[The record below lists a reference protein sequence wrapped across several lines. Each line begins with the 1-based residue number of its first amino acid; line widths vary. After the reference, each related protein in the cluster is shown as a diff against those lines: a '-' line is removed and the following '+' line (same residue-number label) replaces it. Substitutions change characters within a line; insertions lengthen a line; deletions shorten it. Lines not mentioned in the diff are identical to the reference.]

1 MKMLNLKHFN
11 GVSRARVSRIKGF
24 TLVEVLVSLVILAIG
39 LLGIAKL
46 MLMSSHSNDSAY
58 LRSQATALA
67 YEMLD
72 NMRANRQEALP
83 PNSSYNTAAAAPV
96 VFPFPGTA
104 CEGTACTNPTQVA
117 LYDLFQ
123 WGMRLDANSGL
134 VPAGALPNG
143 RGSVATVTNGT
154 NETTVTIIV
163 SWNDSVAQST
173 LNVGAPPAANTQSV
187 TLETIL

>member
-1 MKMLNLKHFN
+1 MNILKFN
-11 GVSRARVSRIKGF
+11 RRNKISRAKGF

-46 MLMSSHSNDSAY
+46 MLLSSHSNDSAY

-96 VFPFPGTA
+96 VFPYAGVP
-104 CEGTACTNPTQVA
+104 CVGTACTTATQVA

-143 RGSVATVTNGT
+143 QGSVAPVTDGN
-154 NETTVTIIV
+154 NQTTVTIVV

-173 LNVGAPPAANTQSV
+173 LNVGAPPAANTQSI
-187 TLETIL
+187 TLETVL

>member
-1 MKMLNLKHFN
+1 MKILNLNQRK
-11 GVSRARVSRIKGF
+11 VSRANGF
-24 TLVEVLVSLVILAIG
+24 TLVEVLVSLVVLAIG

-46 MLMSSHSNDSAY
+46 MLLSSHSNDSAY

-96 VFPFPGTA
+96 VFPYPGTP
-104 CEGTACTNPTQVA
+104 CVGTACTSTTQVA
-117 LYDLFQ
+117 LYDLSQ

-143 RGSVATVTNGT
+143 RGSVATVTDGN
-154 NETTVTIIV
+154 NETTVTIVV
-163 SWNDSVAQST
+163 SWNDSVAQTT
-173 LNVGAPPAANTQSV
+173 LNVGAPLAANTQSI
-187 TLETIL
+187 TLETVL

>member
-1 MKMLNLKHFN
+1 MLKLNHN
-11 GVSRARVSRIKGF
+11 GVAHSVRGTKGF
-24 TLVEVLVSLVILAIG
+24 TLIEVLVSLIVLAIG

-46 MLMSSHSNDSAY
+46 MLASSHSNDSAY

-83 PNSSYNTAAAAPV
+83 PNSSYNTVAAAPV
-96 VFPFPGTA
+96 VFPFSGTA
-104 CEGTACTNPTQVA
+104 CVGTACTTPTQVA
-117 LYDLFQ
+117 LYDVFQ

-134 VPAGALPNG
+134 VPAGTLPNG
-143 RGSVATVTNGT
+143 RGSVTTVTNGS
-154 NETTVTIIV
+154 NDTTVTIVV

-173 LNVGAPPAANTQSV
+173 LNKGAPAAANTQSI
-187 TLETIL
+187 TLETVL

>member
-1 MKMLNLKHFN
+1 MKIFTAKKFD
-11 GVSRARVSRIKGF
+11 GVAGAKGF
-24 TLVEVLVSLVILAIG
+24 TLVEVLVSLVVLAIG

-46 MLMSSHSNDSAY
+46 MLLSSHSNDSAY

-96 VFPFPGTA
+96 VFPYAGTA
-104 CEGTACTNPTQVA
+104 CVGTACTNATQVA
-117 LYDLFQ
+117 LYDVFQ

-134 VPAGALPNG
+134 VPAGALPTG
-143 RGSVATVTNGT
+143 RGSVTTVTDAN
-154 NETTVTIIV
+154 NQTTVTIIV

-173 LNVGAPPAANTQSV
+173 LSAGAANTQSI
-187 TLETIL
+187 TLETVL